1 MSSYLKLSDSV
12 SQVRGVGPRY
22 LKYLEKLGIK
32 TVKDLLWHFP
42 FRYEDFSQIKKIKD
56 LQIDENCSLVV
67 TIDKIHLRRSY
78 HKRMFIIEAKAS
90 DDTGTINVIWF
101 NQMFLIKTITPGS
114 TISLSGKVKTRG
126 KQLLLSSPAY
136 EIISQQKLDKDFF
149 KDLKHT
155 GRLVPIYPETQGLS
169 SRVFRYL
176 IKSLLQNSVDLREYL
191 PPFLLSQY
199 HLMPLKTAL
208 NQIHFPK
215 SLASAEQAKE
225 RFIFESLLFSQI
237 YLLKIKRK
245 LNLLPYPKI
254 NLDIDLLKS
263 FVSSLPFALTQP
275 QKQSLWEIAQNLNS
289 RPMNR
294 LLEGEVGSGKTI
306 VAIGAA
312 LLTLKSHY
320 QVAVL
325 APTEIL
331 AQQDFEKF
339 KVFTKNYKIRIAL
352 LTSNETKIY
361 DDGLE
366 GKISKRSLN
375 KIINSDLPVVVIG
388 THALI
393 QKHIHFNKLGL
404 VVVDE
409 QHRFGV
415 EQRKKLLA
423 PNIRTKEVPHL
434 LSLTATPIPRTLAL
448 VFYGD
453 MDLSI
458 LDTLPEGRKQVVTK
472 IVSARNKNK
481 VYQFIRQQVSQ
492 GRQVFVI
499 CPRIEETTVSPLDII
514 ATNLLSLAEKIN
526 YEVKAVK
533 KEYKKLSEEIF
544 PDLKV
549 KMLHGK
555 MKSEEKENIMKQFK
569 DNKINILVS
578 TSVVEVGIDI
588 PNATVMLIEGS
599 EHFGL
604 AQLHQF
610 RGRVG
615 RSHYQSY
622 CFLFTDSSSKTIA
635 NRLQSLEKY
644 HDGFKLAEMDLSLRG
659 PGEFLG
665 TKQSGVPDLLMNSL
679 LNKEMIIQ
687 VHQVAQNILKEDS
700 SLKKWPLLLA
710 TFKEFIVSLHRL

>member
-1 MSSYLKLSDSV
+1 MIVPLQLTDPV
-12 SQVRGVGPRY
+12 SKVRGVGPRY
-22 LKYLEKLGIK
+22 LKYLNKLGIK
-32 TVKDLLWHFP
+32 TIKDLLWHFP

-56 LQIDENCSLVV
+56 LKPNETCSLVA
-67 TIDKIHLRRSY
+67 TIEKINVYRSFR
-78 HKRMFIIEAKAS
+78 KRMVIINAKAS
-90 DDTGTINVIWF
+90 DDTGTINIIWF
-101 NQMFLIKTITPGS
+101 NQLYLLKNIPPG
-114 TISLSGKVKTRG
+114 TTLSLSGKVKTQG
-126 KQLLLSSPAY
+126 KKLILSSPAY
-136 EIISQQKLDKDFF
+136 EIISRQKLEEDFF
-149 KDLKHT
+149 EDLKHT
-155 GRLVPIYPETQGLS
+155 GRLIPIYPETQGLS

-176 IKSLLQNSVDLREYL
+176 IKPLLKNNLSLAEYL
-191 PPFLLSQY
+191 PSFILDEY
-199 HLMPLKTAL
+199 HLMPLNTAL
-208 NQIHFPK
+208 NQIHFPEN
-215 SLASAEQAKE
+215 LTLAEQAKQ
-225 RFIFESLLFSQI
+225 RFIFESLLLSQL
-237 YLLKIKRK
+237 YLLKIKEK

-254 NLDIDLLKS
+254 RLDIDLLKS
-263 FVSSLPFALTQP
+263 FVASLPFSLTQP
-275 QKQSLWEIAQNLNS
+275 QKQSLWEIAKNLNS

-312 LLTLKSHY
+312 LLTIKSQY
-320 QVAVL
+320 QVAVM

-331 AQQDFEKF
+331 AQQHFTKF
-339 KVFTKNYKIRIAL
+339 KLFTKNYKVKIAL
-352 LTSNETKIY
+352 LTSSDAKVY

-375 KIINSDLPVVVIG
+375 KIINSDLPIIIIG

-404 VVVDE
+404 VIVDE

-415 EQRKKLLA
+415 EQRKKLLS
-423 PNIRTKEVPHL
+423 PNVRTKEIPHL

-458 LDTLPEGRKQVVTK
+458 LDILPQGRKKVITK
-472 IVSARNKNK
+472 IVTPKDQNK
-481 VYQFIRQQVSQ
+481 VYQFIRNEILK
-492 GRQVFVI
+492 GRQAFVI
-499 CPRIEETTVSPLDII
+499 CPRIEEVNLSPTEVK
-514 ATNLLSLAEKIN
+514 ASNLLSLAEKLN

-555 MKSEEKENIMKQFK
+555 MKAQEKENIMQQFY
-569 DNKINILVS
+569 DNKINIIVS
-578 TSVVEVGIDI
+578 TSVVEVGVDI
-588 PNATVMLIEGS
+588 PNATVMIIEGA

-622 CFLFTDSSSKTIA
+622 CFLFTESLSKTISS
-635 NRLQSLEKY
+635 RLEALVKY
-644 HDGFKLAEMDLSLRG
+644 NDGFKLAEIDLSLRG

-665 TKQSGVPDLLMNSL
+665 TKQSGVPDLLMHSL
-679 LNKEMIIQ
+679 ISKEMMEQ
-687 VHQVAQNILKEDS
+687 AHEAATNILQKDDT
-700 SLKKWPLLLA
+700 LKKWPLLAA
-710 TFKEFIVSLHRL
+710 TLKDFIIQAHRL

>member
-56 LQIDENCSLVV
+56 LQVDENCSLVV

-199 HLMPLKTAL
+199 HLMPFKTAL

-263 FVSSLPFALTQP
+263 FVSSLPFVLTQP

-325 APTEIL
+325 VPTEIL

-352 LTSNETKIY
+352 LTSNETKVY

-375 KIINSDLPVVVIG
+375 KIINSDLPVIVIG

-458 LDTLPEGRKQVVTK
+458 LDTLPEGRKQVITK
-472 IVSARNKNK
+472 IVSPKNKNK

-492 GRQVFVI
+492 DRQVFVI
-499 CPRIEETTVSPLDII
+499 CPRIEETTVSPLDIT

-555 MKSEEKENIMKQFK
+555 MNSEEKENIMRQFK

-622 CFLFTDSSSKTIA
+622 CFLFTESSSKTIA
-635 NRLQSLEKY
+635 TRLQSLEKY

-665 TKQSGVPDLLMNSL
+665 TKQSGMPDLLMNSL

-687 VHQVAQNILKEDS
+687 VHQVAQNILKEDN
-700 SLKKWPLLLA
+700 SLKKWPLLSA
-710 TFKEFIVSLHRL
+710 TFKEFIASIHRL

>member
-199 HLMPLKTAL
+199 HLMPFKTAL

-263 FVSSLPFALTQP
+263 FVSSLPFTLTQP

-306 VAIGAA
+306 VTIGAA

-339 KVFTKNYKIRIAL
+339 KTFTKNYKIRIAL
-352 LTSNETKIY
+352 LTSSETKVY

-375 KIINSDLPVVVIG
+375 KIINSDLPVIVIG

-499 CPRIEETTVSPLDII
+499 CPRIEETTVSPLDIT

-549 KMLHGK
+549 GMLHGK

-622 CFLFTDSSSKTIA
+622 CFLFTDSSSKTIT

-710 TFKEFIVSLHRL
+710 TFKEFIASLHRL